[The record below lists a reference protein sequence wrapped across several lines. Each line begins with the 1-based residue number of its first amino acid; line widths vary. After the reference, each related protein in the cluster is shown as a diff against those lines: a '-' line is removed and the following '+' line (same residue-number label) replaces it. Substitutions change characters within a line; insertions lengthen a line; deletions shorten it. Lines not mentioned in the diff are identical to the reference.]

1 MILSHK
7 NFIIESLKK
16 SKEEFLKNIKNF
28 NSEELKNILKNH
40 FDYTFC
46 NITKNYILEDIK
58 EIDEQNS
65 QIDFNIFKT
74 KYNENNQRK
83 KELIKKLKNT
93 EEDIKE
99 KYYNIKEIDDNI
111 LKVREKYIY
120 LLYYHNSFLR
130 GVFEKEKTI
139 VENDYNKCFI
149 NIEKEIL

>member
-1 MILSHK
+1 M
-7 NFIIESLKK
+7 
-16 SKEEFLKNIKNF
+16 
-28 NSEELKNILKNH
+28 
-40 FDYTFC
+40 
-46 NITKNYILEDIK
+46 
-58 EIDEQNS
+58 
-65 QIDFNIFKT
+65 
-74 KYNENNQRK
+74 
-83 KELIKKLKNT
+83 IKKLKNT